1 MAFLHVT
8 LYLKDSSAQCFPL
21 WKQMTEFSVATAAHW
36 LTHKLKLKTFY
47 QKKPLLAQIHHFAQ
61 IFSDEE

>member
-1 MAFLHVT
+1 MAFLHIT

-47 QKKPLLAQIHHFAQ
+47 KKKNPSCSNSSLC
-61 IFSDEE
+61 SDSL